1 MSLVKLKNKIRQIL
15 FALGSAPMTVGV
27 VLVLPLW
34 FLLDNF
40 LIAAI
45 LAVFVAFLLAMSV
58 SLYRLNTESGDGND
72 NDASQGNTKETGKEK
87 R

>member
-1 MSLVKLKNKIRQIL
+1 MSLVKLKNKTRQIL

-40 LIAAI
+40 LIAAM

-58 SLYRLNTESGDGND
+58 SLYRLNTEAGGGHD
-72 NDASQGNTKETGKEK
+72 NDAPQGNAKETEKEK